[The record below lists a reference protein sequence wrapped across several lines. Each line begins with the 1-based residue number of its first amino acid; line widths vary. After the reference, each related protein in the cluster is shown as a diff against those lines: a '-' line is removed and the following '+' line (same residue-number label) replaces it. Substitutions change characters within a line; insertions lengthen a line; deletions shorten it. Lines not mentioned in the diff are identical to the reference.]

1 MLKIQT
7 GFRFD
12 KHTFATICTLADEF
26 EIAVNVS
33 VVLTRRT
40 AAGWRMSFSRLKCA
54 VNCLDTAA
62 GLQFGDN
69 RSDKG
74 QLNEI

>member
-1 MLKIQT
+1 MV
-7 GFRFD
+7 FMFD
-12 KHTFATICTLADEF
+12 KHTFTTICMLSGELV
-26 EIAVNVS
+26 IAVRRFCC
-33 VVLTRRT
+33 VVVANNSLL
-40 AAGWRMSFSRLKCA
+40 ASADCA
-54 VNCLDTAA
+54 IEGRSEFLDTAA